1 MILYIEDPK
10 ESTKKTLEL
19 ISEFSKVVSYKINI
33 KKSVAFLYATNEL
46 RKKEIKKIMPLMIAS
61 KRIKYLG
68 INLIKDVR
76 DLYLENY
83 KTLNKGIEQ
92 YTNKWKH
99 ILCAWIGRINIIKM
113 SMLPKA
119 VYRFNTM
126 PIRIPMTYEACPEK
140 VHQLLI

>member
-1 MILYIEDPK
+1 M
-10 ESTKKTLEL
+10 
-19 ISEFSKVVSYKINI
+19 
-33 KKSVAFLYATNEL
+33 
-46 RKKEIKKIMPLMIAS
+46 EIKKTIPFTMAS

-99 ILCAWIGRINIIKM
+99 ILGTWIGRINIIKM
-113 SMLPKA
+113 SVLSTAIRQEEEIKGFQVGKEEVKLSLFSDDLLMYIENPK
-119 VYRFNTM
+119 VSPRI
-126 PIRIPMTYEACPEK
+126 IRTDK
-140 VHQLLI
+140 